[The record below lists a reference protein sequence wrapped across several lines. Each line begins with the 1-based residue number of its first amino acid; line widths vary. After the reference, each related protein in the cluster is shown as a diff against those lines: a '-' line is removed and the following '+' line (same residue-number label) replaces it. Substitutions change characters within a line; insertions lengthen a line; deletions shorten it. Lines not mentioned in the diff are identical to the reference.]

1 MLTAPRGRRTPPPSL
16 TARSDFLRVQGEGR
30 RFRRERLTVLV
41 LGGELENPRVGYT
54 VSRKVGDAVTRN
66 RVRRRLREIVRLNQ
80 ELLVTGFDYVIVG
93 SPAAAASSYDALE
106 HELRGL
112 LGAVREWAE
121 ARRPRPGSPEA

>member
-1 MLTAPRGRRTPPPSL
+1 MLTAPGGRRTPPPSL

-41 LGGELENPRVGYT
+41 HGGELENPRVGYT
-54 VSRKVGDAVTRN
+54 VSRKVGNAVIRN

-93 SPAAAASSYDALE
+93 SPAAAASSYEALE
-106 HELRGL
+106 HELCGL
-112 LGAVREWAE
+112 LGSVRAWADG
-121 ARRPRPGSPEA
+121 RRPRPGAPEA